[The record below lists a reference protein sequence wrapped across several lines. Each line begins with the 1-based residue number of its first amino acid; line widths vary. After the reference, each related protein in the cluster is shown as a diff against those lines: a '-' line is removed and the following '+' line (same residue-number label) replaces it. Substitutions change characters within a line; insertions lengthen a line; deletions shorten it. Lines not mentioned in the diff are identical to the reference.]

1 MEKRAKFISKV
12 YSLNQEF
19 FFASAE
25 TRLRLCHLYN
35 TAFFGSNCW
44 KFSSPE
50 VEKFGKTW
58 NVNNRIMFN
67 LPRETHSWVVEEL
80 TGGKHFIQ
88 MIYSRFVKYL
98 SVIKNNKKPVL
109 KALYSTVNS
118 DVRTTTGANIRKILL
133 HSRMDPRVV
142 PQSRFSDWRVYAPSD
157 SWSVPLLVSLLQL
170 RSEAWVVNFDEE
182 EEEYLGE
189 EDIEFMIEAVCT
201 G

>member
-1 MEKRAKFISKV
+1 M
-12 YSLNQEF
+12 
-19 FFASAE
+19 
-25 TRLRLCHLYN
+25 
-35 TAFFGSNCW
+35 
-44 KFSSPE
+44 
-50 VEKFGKTW
+50 
-58 NVNNRIMFN
+58 
-67 LPRETHSWVVEEL
+67 EEL

-98 SVIKNNKKPVL
+98 SVIKNNKKSVL
-109 KALYSTVNS
+109 RTLYSIAAN

-133 HSRMDPRVV
+133 HTGMDPRVV

-170 RSEAWVVNFDEE
+170 RSEAWEVNFDIE

-189 EDIEFMIEAVCT
+189 EDIEFMIKAVCT